1 MKLRCAVLD
10 DYQSVAGTAA
20 DWSSVADDIDVV
32 GFADHCATEDELAS
46 RLAEFDIVVTLRSA
60 CRFRRR

>member
-20 DWSSVADDIDVV
+20 DWSPVADDIDVV
-32 GFADHCATEDELAS
+32 GFADHCATEDELVS
-46 RLAEFDIVVTLRSA
+46 RLSEFDIVVTLRE
-60 CRFRRR
+60 RVPFPRR